1 MKLLDQ
7 ELQEVSDWFGLGLHL
22 DISAEEL
29 HSIKYEPTLR
39 RIQDFRTEMF
49 AVWMKKLPEPSWP
62 RVVKALVEIG
72 REKLARK
79 IALKYGKN
87 SLLKVLYTSICGPCH
102 NNAHSTVYKHNSPLC
117 PETLYRSSSPILG
130 REDTTTTGHPKS
142 GTKLL
147 PIELS

>member
-22 DISAEEL
+22 DIPPDEL
-29 HSIKYEPTLR
+29 HCIKYEPTLR

-49 AVWMKKLPEPSWP
+49 SAWMKKLPEPSWS
-62 RVVKALVEIG
+62 RVVKALMEIG

-87 SLLKVLYTSICGPCH
+87 SLLKVLYSSVCVPCH
-102 NNAHSTVYKHNSPLC
+102 NIQRRFCLQYCTSTIHLSVL
-117 PETLYRSSSPILG
+117 RSSSPILG
-130 REDTTTTGHPKS
+130 REEATPTGHPKS
-142 GTKLL
+142 GKKLL
-147 PIELS
+147 T

>member
-22 DISAEEL
+22 DIPAEEL

-62 RVVKALVEIG
+62 RVVKALIEIG
-72 REKLARK
+72 RERLARK

-87 SLLKVLYTSICGPCH
+87 SLLKVLYTSICVPCH
-102 NNAHSTVYKHNSPLC
+102 NIAHSTVYKHNLPLF
-117 PETLYRSSSPILG
+117 PETL
-130 REDTTTTGHPKS
+130 
-142 GTKLL
+142 
-147 PIELS
+147 

>member
-22 DISAEEL
+22 DIPPDEL
-29 HSIKYEPTLR
+29 HCIKYEPTLR

-49 AVWMKKLPEPSWP
+49 SAWIKKLPEPSWS
-62 RVVKALVEIG
+62 RVVKALMEIG

-87 SLLKVLYTSICGPCH
+87 SLLKVLYSSVCVPCH
-102 NNAHSTVYKHNSPLC
+102 NISKDIAYSTVQAQSISLFLGVPVPSLAEKKLPQLDTPSLV
-117 PETLYRSSSPILG
+117 RSFL
-130 REDTTTTGHPKS
+130 RRVV
-142 GTKLL
+142 
-147 PIELS
+147 